1 MNDETGGDIFDQA
14 LSDPALASIVHGYD
28 SGDDDELMDAVLAD
42 GTYMTAAEM
51 DAELAYHSRRLRA
64 RMDEQDKP
72 QPATWRTTVAVLGL
86 AVLGCGVWFGGGVL
100 LGWFLWS

>member
-1 MNDETGGDIFDQA
+1 MSDHTDGGDIFDQA

-42 GTYMTAAEM
+42 GTYMTDAEM

-72 QPATWRTTVAVLGL
+72 QPAT
-86 AVLGCGVWFGGGVL
+86 
-100 LGWFLWS
+100 